1 MPSRGRNRMRR
12 VAVFHT
18 TARIC
23 AASSLREK
31 YQWPEGAKRRLL
43 TSPSTHTSKKSVS
56 RTPCTRSVSSETV
69 RARRGSGRAGSVAA
83 KSSPRCSMFP
93 ENSSLFTPTAQRPNR
108 GGTTHHRQEQEQE
121 TTNSHSCERSGIHS
135 RGASGWARGARSR
148 AKRDERQP
156 RVYDATRQHR
166 TSDPGGRAAS
176 APQLR
181 DAGRARR

>member
-69 RARRGSGRAGSVAA
+69 RARRGSGRAGSVAP

-121 TTNSHSCERSGIHS
+121 ITNRNKQSQLRAERDSLPRSERVGAGGAKSSEARRAPTPRIRRDAAASHLGS
-135 RGASGWARGARSR
+135 WGARR
-148 AKRDERQP
+148 
-156 RVYDATRQHR
+156 
-166 TSDPGGRAAS
+166 
-176 APQLR
+176 
-181 DAGRARR
+181 